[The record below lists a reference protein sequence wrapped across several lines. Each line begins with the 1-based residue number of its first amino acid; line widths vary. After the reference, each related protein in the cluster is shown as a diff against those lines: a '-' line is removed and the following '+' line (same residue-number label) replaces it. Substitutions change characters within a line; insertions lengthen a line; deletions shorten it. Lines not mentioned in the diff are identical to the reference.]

1 MNLFLQQIGFSRPII
16 QAPMAG
22 ISTPEMVAAVSNAGG
37 LGSLGVGN
45 LNADRARAQI
55 RATRALTDKPF
66 NVNLFCHRPAT
77 LDSIRDA
84 AWIELLAP
92 HFAKFGGQPPDK
104 LQEIYTSFVEDDAML
119 AMLLEE
125 RPKVVSFHFGLPPA
139 ASIAALKA
147 ADIVLLATA
156 TNLDEARLIA
166 TAGID
171 AVVAQG
177 YEAGGHRGQ
186 FDLTASD
193 ECLGTIALTRLL
205 VRKIKLPI
213 VASGGIM
220 DGAGIAACLM
230 LGASAA
236 QLGTAFVTCT
246 ESAADAGY
254 RAAFQNPTSLQTV
267 MTTAISGRPA
277 RCLRNKFTDLGVSAK
292 GVQLPDYPIAYD
304 AGKALNATAKSAGE
318 AGYGAQWAGQ
328 AAALARNL
336 PAALLVAQL
345 YSELQQALT
354 QNQG

>member
-1 MNLFLQQIGFSRPII
+1 MNRFLQQIGFSRPII

-84 AWIELLAP
+84 AWIEWLAP
-92 HFAKFGGQPPDK
+92 HFAKFGGQPPAK
-104 LQEIYTSFVEDDAML
+104 LQEIYTSFVEDEAML
-119 AMLLEE
+119 TMLLEE

-147 ADIVLLATA
+147 ADTVLLATA
-156 TNLDEARLIA
+156 TNLDEARLIV

-171 AVVAQG
+171 AIVAQG

-186 FDLTASD
+186 FDLTAPD

-254 RAAFQNPTSLQTV
+254 RAAFQNPASLQTV
-267 MTTAISGRPA
+267 ITTAISGRPA

-292 GVQLPDYPIAYD
+292 GVPLPDYPTAYD
-304 AGKALNATAKSAGE
+304 VGKALNATAKSAGE
-318 AGYGAQWAGQ
+318 AGYGAHWAGQ

-345 YSELQQALT
+345 HSELQQALT